1 MDATSFGLH
10 VWTQSYCFFIVG
22 KGRRSKHYQIAQEE
36 NKKNCVALLT
46 EFARRQ
52 QEKKRLESQAED
64 ETKKLLQP
72 QEAVASAKKKKDG
85 SKELELAE
93 RSIYN
98 QALAQGNTTLERT
111 PLHVASSNGHEA
123 VVSILLENGAD
134 VNAKN
139 NDGSTPLHY
148 AIQFGA
154 SGNGHESVVSCF
166 GNENIVSLLLENGA
180 NVNAK
185 NDFGSTPLH
194 TACFFGHESIVLFLL
209 EEGADIEAKCEGGQ
223 TPLHYASE
231 NGHKA
236 IVSLLLEKGAK
247 VNAKSD
253 ADGQTPLH
261 SASRSGHK
269 AIVSLL
275 LEKGAEVNAK
285 SDADGHTPLHSASR
299 SGHEAI
305 VSLLLEK
312 GAEVNAKSDADGQT
326 PLHSASR
333 SGHEAIV
340 SSLLE
345 KGADV
350 NAKDDTGWT
359 PLHKAGYNGHEAIIS
374 LLLEKGADVNAK
386 DDTGWTPLHKAG
398 YNGHEAIVSLLL
410 EKGADVNAKSDADG
424 QTPLHSAS
432 RSGHEAIVSL
442 LLANG
447 YEAMVSILLE
457 NGADP
462 TITNNY
468 GRTPLQIAQEYNKQN
483 CVAALEQFQPRFY
496 FCLGEISTLVQHATE
511 NEFVSLVP
519 TFEKALYELSDF
531 LQLKYYFT
539 AVNAQHRLGTI
550 TTEDRNRLILAS
562 LEKAKVWCVS
572 PFHVA
577 MYRVALR
584 YSLSE
589 KIITQFQLDQLD
601 VASLECDIAH
611 TDYIQAMQQIIIRQ
625 NAMRINRLENSL
637 VMFQQAVVTSV
648 CELQQNVIAI
658 QENVQNMHRDMHDMA
673 VAIDAQAA
681 LKKFKAS
688 LEFKR
693 KVEAGCSLVSAVLNA
708 VLLGAA
714 GSALQGVLG
723 LTLASTADFGDL
735 AHLSGVLKQ
744 VATTIDDVSIHDI
757 GIMLA
762 QGYATLKLEEALR
775 NENAIVFITASAAV
789 FTNFPS
795 RRMKSCQFLISR
807 LKIRP
812 LLASHLKGTI

>member
-1 MDATSFGLH
+1 
-10 VWTQSYCFFIVG
+10 
-22 KGRRSKHYQIAQEE
+22 
-36 NKKNCVALLT
+36 
-46 EFARRQ
+46 
-52 QEKKRLESQAED
+52 
-64 ETKKLLQP
+64 
-72 QEAVASAKKKKDG
+72 
-85 SKELELAE
+85 
-93 RSIYN
+93 
-98 QALAQGNTTLERT
+98 
-111 PLHVASSNGHEA
+111 
-123 VVSILLENGAD
+123 
-134 VNAKN
+134 
-139 NDGSTPLHY
+139 
-148 AIQFGA
+148 
-154 SGNGHESVVSCF
+154 
-166 GNENIVSLLLENGA
+166 
-180 NVNAK
+180 
-185 NDFGSTPLH
+185 
-194 TACFFGHESIVLFLL
+194 
-209 EEGADIEAKCEGGQ
+209 
-223 TPLHYASE
+223 
-231 NGHKA
+231 
-236 IVSLLLEKGAK
+236 
-247 VNAKSD
+247 
-253 ADGQTPLH
+253 
-261 SASRSGHK
+261 
-269 AIVSLL
+269 
-275 LEKGAEVNAK
+275 
-285 SDADGHTPLHSASR
+285 
-299 SGHEAI
+299 
-305 VSLLLEK
+305 
-312 GAEVNAKSDADGQT
+312 
-326 PLHSASR
+326 
-333 SGHEAIV
+333 
-340 SSLLE
+340 
-345 KGADV
+345 
-350 NAKDDTGWT
+350 
-359 PLHKAGYNGHEAIIS
+359 
-374 LLLEKGADVNAK
+374 
-386 DDTGWTPLHKAG
+386 
-398 YNGHEAIVSLLL
+398 
-410 EKGADVNAKSDADG
+410 
-424 QTPLHSAS
+424 
-432 RSGHEAIVSL
+432 
-442 LLANG
+442 
-447 YEAMVSILLE
+447 MVSILLE

-789 FTNFPS
+789 FTNALEFDTVKMKVAGLEKKRERLIRQAKLAKPS
-795 RRMKSCQFLISR
+795 LPKSWIRSSTLCINRFSLLMRR
-807 LKIRP
+807 LKNCMIESTTLSQHRLQYSQT
-812 LLASHLKGTI
+812 LLNCMPELMW